1 MHFTPAVNRADAG
14 RDHRAPLVPRDR
26 LVPFVLVTA
35 LFFLWAIPNNFN
47 DILIRQFMKSFEINR
62 LEAGLVQ
69 FAFYLGYFFLAFP
82 AGVIMRRAGYK
93 TGLIIGL
100 CLYGVGCI
108 LFYPAAH
115 VGQYWFF
122 LTALFV
128 IASGLAF
135 LETGASA
142 FIIQIG
148 DPETAAQRV
157 NFSQSFNPLGSI
169 TAVVIGSQ
177 FIFSGIEL
185 KPEQVAALQ
194 AAGTY
199 QEYLKSE
206 TLRVV
211 TPYLVLGALVL
222 LWAVLI
228 ARTTFP
234 HTGMDFSRDT
244 LEHDTSKSLWRRK
257 HFVLAVLTMFFYVG
271 AQVGAWS
278 WQIPYVQTYTGLG
291 ERKAGYILTAALVA
305 FTTGRFFATFLLRY
319 VRAGQ
324 LLGIFAA
331 INAVICTTAVL
342 RPGWLGVGCLVAM
355 SFFMS
360 MMYPTIFALGVKGLG
375 THTKTGGAVIVMS
388 IVGGSAIPP
397 LMGRVAD
404 LSNIAVS
411 YAIPALCFVGVMLY
425 AWLGSA
431 PDEEEVAAEP
441 GLAEG

>member
-1 MHFTPAVNRADAG
+1 VNRADAG